1 MNLEGLNIT
10 ENVIPALTVQ
20 TQRTGLPAHTEF
32 HPFRTLQQEVFVW
45 EHSYSYALSEGK
57 CVLSC
62 ELWTVQSHNY
72 KTL

>member
-32 HPFRTLQQEVFVW
+32 HPFRTLQQEVFV
-45 EHSYSYALSEGK
+45 
-57 CVLSC
+57 
-62 ELWTVQSHNY
+62 
-72 KTL
+72 